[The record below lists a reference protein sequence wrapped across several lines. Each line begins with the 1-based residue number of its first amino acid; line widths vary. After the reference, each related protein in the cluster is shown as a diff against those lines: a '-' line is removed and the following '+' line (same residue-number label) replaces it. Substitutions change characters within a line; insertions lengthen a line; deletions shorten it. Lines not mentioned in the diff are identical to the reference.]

1 MLPHAMATP
10 SVAMVLIACTAG
22 VAWAQGTPCRAMA
35 RTRRS
40 VFTNWL
46 TKGLPMVATPHSHTP
61 IDTPTNRLEVND
73 DIVLLHDLL
82 DVRGGCNVSI
92 ILCWQLEGKGHCR
105 GQQVLWNRE
114 IQCNTLILHHPHLT
128 HHTLLDPPHLT
139 LILHPPHLTLIL
151 HSPHLT
157 LIFLRATSKL
167 SACPVM
173 ET

>member
-1 MLPHAMATP
+1 
-10 SVAMVLIACTAG
+10 
-22 VAWAQGTPCRAMA
+22 
-35 RTRRS
+35 
-40 VFTNWL
+40 
-46 TKGLPMVATPHSHTP
+46 MVATPHNHTP

-105 GQQVLWNRE
+105 GQQVLWNKE
-114 IQCNTLILHHPHLT
+114 TQCNTLILHHPPHLYLPPTTPYLIFHPPTKPHPYSPPT
-128 HHTLLDPPHLT
+128 HHTSPLFSTHPPHLT

-151 HSPHLT
+151 HPPHLTLILHPPHLTLILHPPHLT